1 MVAAMAE
8 EMLTVEEVAARLK
21 LTPYTIR
28 EWLKAGRIR
37 GIRLGSRRAGWR
49 IPASELERFIAEQGR
64 GERGDEQK
72 A

>member
-8 EMLTVEEVAARLK
+8 ELLTVEDVAERLK

-28 EWLKAGRIR
+28 EWLKAGRMR

-49 IPASELERFIAEQGR
+49 IPLSEVDRFLNERAG
-64 GERGDEQK
+64 GDRVED
-72 A
+72 